1 MDRSQALNLVRM
13 YDGLY
18 PSDLIDLY
26 LDYYQMTNN
35 EFEDVLD
42 RFANK
47 NLFEKVN
54 GRWTPKFNII

>member
-18 PSDLIDLY
+18 PSELIDLY
-26 LDYYQMTNN
+26 LDYYQMTSD

-47 NLFEKVN
+47 DLFEKVN
-54 GRWTPKFNII
+54 GRWTPKFNIV